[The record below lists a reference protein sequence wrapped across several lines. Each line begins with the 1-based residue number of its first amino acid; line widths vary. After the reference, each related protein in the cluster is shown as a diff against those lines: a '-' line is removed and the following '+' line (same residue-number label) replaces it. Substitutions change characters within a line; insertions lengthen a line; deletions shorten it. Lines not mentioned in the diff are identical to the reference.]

1 MNTPSAVKTLQ
12 DVALQNSR
20 RGVTD
25 SFVNPL
31 GRAMAVLSAFSPH
44 ERWLGSHEVSVRT
57 SIPISSA
64 TRFLHSLAALGYI
77 KYCVEKKKYR
87 LTASVLSLGYAAMA
101 HSEILFRALPGMQ
114 ALAEE
119 HETYVVLGTRDRLDV
134 VLLECC
140 SSKSEQAGRG
150 RVSLS
155 ISTGTRFEIAESPL
169 GWALLASLPELER
182 SYLSMKIELRKKR
195 DWERISRR
203 FSEAFYQVQQK
214 GYCTSLGEVDPEIS
228 VVAAPL
234 LISGCVPMVI
244 ACIGSSVN
252 MTRARI
258 DRELGPKL
266 TQLERRIRQE
276 SSIE

>member
-1 MNTPSAVKTLQ
+1 MNNPRAAQFLP
-12 DVALQNSR
+12 DVVVADSR
-20 RGVTD
+20 RIATD

-31 GRAMAVLSAFSPH
+31 ARAMTVLSAFSPH
-44 ERWLGSHEVSVRT
+44 ERWLGPQEISVRT
-57 SIPISSA
+57 AIPISSA
-64 TRFLHSLAALGYI
+64 IRFLRSMSSLGYI
-77 KYCVEKKKYR
+77 KYCGEKKKYR
-87 LTASVLSLGYAAMA
+87 LTASVLSLGYAAIA
-101 HSEILFRALPGMQ
+101 HSDIQSRALPGMQ
-114 ALAEE
+114 ALADE
-119 HETYVVLGTRDRLDV
+119 HETYVVLGTRDRLDL

-140 SSKSEQAGRG
+140 SSRSDHASRG

-155 ISTGTRFEIAESPL
+155 ISTGTRLEIAESPL

-182 SYLSMKIELRKKR
+182 NYLSMKIEQRKKR
-195 DWERISRR
+195 DWQRISRR

-244 ACIGSSVN
+244 ACIGASVN

-266 TQLERRIRQE
+266 IQLERRLIQE
-276 SSIE
+276 ISFE